1 MSEHQVKEIAGH
13 FKEILKLLKLD
24 LPETPERVARM
35 YVEDLFCG
43 MDSSSFPKVTL
54 FANEGT
60 PHDNQIIVKM
70 ETPFVSFC
78 EHHLLPMNGVVK
90 VAYIPGKQLIGL
102 SNIPKIVHHY
112 AKRPQLQERL
122 THQIADKLAELLDI
136 SDVAVRIE
144 ATQFCMLA
152 RGLES
157 SPHATQTQL
166 CKGYFT
172 QHCPF

>member
-1 MSEHQVKEIAGH
+1 MSDNQVKEIAAH

-35 YVEDLFCG
+35 YVEDLFSG
-43 MDSSSFPKVTL
+43 MDSSTFPKITL
-54 FANEGT
+54 FKNEGIPND
-60 PHDNQIIVKM
+60 PHFMVKL

-90 VAYIPGKQLIGL
+90 IAYIPGKQLIGL
-102 SNIPKIVHHY
+102 SNIPKIVNHY

-122 THQIADKLAELLDI
+122 THQIADKLAELLDTP
-136 SDVAVRIE
+136 DVAVRIE

-157 SPHATQTQL
+157 SPNATQTQL
-166 CKGYFT
+166 CKGHFSK
-172 QHCPF
+172 HSPF